1 MPTLF
6 VTVEK
11 MFPSCILFSKTL
23 AHRIN
28 AFETLCTAPHPHPS
42 NRGRLRISALAL
54 TITPA
59 GIPPAVFRLLEL
71 SRFDSVRVK

>member
-11 MFPSCILFSKTL
+11 MFPSCTLFSKTL

-28 AFETLCTAPHPHPS
+28 AFETLCTAPHPS

-54 TITPA
+54 TITPT